1 MFLIITFAFSVHC
14 ALCNSTCK
22 IKTNSS
28 NFIVLARK
36 KTLFNKFACTKAQKV
51 VFLFDK
57 DAHMRLENLSII
69 NFKNIAEESLE
80 LSAGINCFVGDNG
93 AGKTNILDA
102 IHYLSSARSMHTITD
117 AQSVRHNEDFFLLDG
132 GFKRDDNRPEQVV
145 CSFARRSGKTLKR
158 NGKEYDKLSD
168 HVGCIPIVVVSPA
181 DNSLISDSAEERR
194 RYFNRLLSHLDRSYL
209 AALMRYNTALA
220 ERNKLLKMNPSE
232 EMLLIYDQIMSI
244 AADTIFNTRSEV
256 IARMRPLVEH
266 YYALLSSERE
276 TIDME
281 YRSELQTTPLAELLL
296 ASRRK
301 DFANEF
307 TTSGIHRDDVL
318 FSIGGFPLRKFG
330 SQGQQKSFLIALKL
344 AEYRMLAESGE
355 ERPILLL
362 DDLFDKLDMQRV
374 AELLRLVGR
383 DIFGQIFI
391 TDCNKHRLQRTLNEA
406 GAEYRLFQVK
416 DGGIER

>member
-1 MFLIITFAFSVHC
+1 
-14 ALCNSTCK
+14 
-22 IKTNSS
+22 
-28 NFIVLARK
+28 
-36 KTLFNKFACTKAQKV
+36 
-51 VFLFDK
+51 
-57 DAHMRLENLSII
+57 
-69 NFKNIAEESLE
+69 
-80 LSAGINCFVGDNG
+80 VG
-93 AGKTNILDA
+93 
-102 IHYLSSARSMHTITD
+102 Y
-117 AQSVRHNEDFFLLDG
+117 
-132 GFKRDDNRPEQVV
+132 
-145 CSFARRSGKTLKR
+145 
-158 NGKEYDKLSD
+158 
-168 HVGCIPIVVVSPA
+168 IPIVVVSPA
-181 DNSLISDSAEERR
+181 DSSLISDSAEERR
-194 RYFNRLLSHLDRSYL
+194 RYFNRLLSHLDRGYL

-256 IARMRPLVEH
+256 IARMRPLVEY

-374 AELLRLVGR
+374 AELLRLVGG
-383 DIFGQIFI
+383 DIF
-391 TDCNKHRLQRTLNEA
+391 
-406 GAEYRLFQVK
+406 
-416 DGGIER
+416 